1 MVISGAI
8 FRDYPTA
15 VDDKKSVR
23 KVISNIFIPD
33 KDENIS
39 SREVRNMS
47 ICYFAM
53 NNEISQRVNR

>member
-53 NNEISQRVNR
+53 NN